1 MSDIAVSAPVVS
13 GTDVSQPAQ
22 SNERQAPQ
30 PKGLQG
36 NSGFEQKGVE
46 KAPEVKAEP
55 APAPR
60 KIKVKVDGAESEV
73 DEAELV
79 AKYQK
84 ASSAE
89 KRFQE
94 ASQKMKQTE
103 AFMKQ
108 LKEDPISVLN
118 NPALGLDF
126 RRVAESYLEG
136 ILQDELMDPKDK
148 KLRDTESELEKY
160 RREDKQ
166 RREDA
171 AREQEVRRAEE
182 FERLKTKHAEEYT
195 RTFQEALEAEGLPK
209 SSQTIRRMAQYMEQ
223 ALKQGVKV
231 SAAEVASLVKD
242 DYIQEQKSL
251 MGGMSAEQLV
261 QVLGIEAVDKL
272 RQHNLAKV
280 SSGAFGKP
288 VLPPGSPQKAHQKG
302 QKLDLANWK
311 RNILDNLPDD

>member
-1 MSDIAVSAPVVS
+1 VSDVVVPNSVPVVS
-13 GTDVSQPAQ
+13 DSQPSQ
-22 SNERQAPQ
+22 QREAPQ
-30 PKGLQG
+30 PKGYGQD
-36 NSGFEQKGVE
+36 FKEAA
-46 KAPEVKAEP
+46 KAPEAKPEAVV
-55 APAPR
+55 PR
-60 KIKVKVDGAESEV
+60 KIKVKVDGNESEI

-79 AKYQK
+79 SRYQK
-84 ASSAE
+84 STSAE
-89 KRFQE
+89 KKFQE

-195 RTFQEALEAEGLPK
+195 KSFSEALETEGLPK
-209 SSQTIRRMAQYMEQ
+209 SPQTVRRMAQYMEQ
-223 ALKQGVKV
+223 AIKAGVKV
-231 SAAEVASLVKD
+231 SAAEVAALVKD
-242 DYIQEQKSL
+242 DYIQEQRAL
-251 MGGMSAEQLV
+251 MSGMDAERLAEL
-261 QVLGIEAVDKL
+261 LGEEGVSKL
-272 RQHNLAKV
+272 RARNVASLK
-280 SSGAFGKP
+280 SGAFGKS
-288 VLPPGSPQKAHQKG
+288 VLPSTPSSQPSSQGKK
-302 QKLDLANWK
+302 KVDLGDWK
-311 RNILDNLPDD
+311 RNIFANLPED